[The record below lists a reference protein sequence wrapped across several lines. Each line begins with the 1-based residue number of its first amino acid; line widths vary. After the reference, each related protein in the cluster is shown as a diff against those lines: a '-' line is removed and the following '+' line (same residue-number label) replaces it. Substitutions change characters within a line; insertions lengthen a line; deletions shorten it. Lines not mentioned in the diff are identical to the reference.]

1 MKNKNEYKN
10 GMLKVAQRM
19 IWMCEKEIEK
29 LKEIKWVPGSPK
41 QIATNARMGV
51 YKKLLQK
58 MQVSK
63 SKMENSDR

>member
-1 MKNKNEYKN
+1 MKSENEYKN
-10 GMLKVAQRM
+10 GMLKVTQRV

-29 LKEIKWVPGSPK
+29 LTNIEWVPNSPK
-41 QIATNARMGV
+41 QISTNARIGV

-63 SKMENSDR
+63 SKMENSNR